1 MAIVEDRTPAVI
13 GIDYSS
19 SWYLICVSITVVTVG
34 FEFEIYNATE
44 NEERVVVCVRLFEG
58 TTEREFSV
66 NAVVIS
72 GSTATS
78 KSLLNFM
85 WVWGNL
91 YYSAFLD

>member
-1 MAIVEDRTPAVI
+1 M
-13 GIDYSS
+13 
-19 SWYLICVSITVVTVG
+19 VTVG

-78 KSLLNFM
+78 KSLLI
-85 WVWGNL
+85 L
-91 YYSAFLD
+91 YGCGVISTTVLF